1 MKCFRYLYLPLQVE
15 SWSPVLK
22 IPSVVYLASVFLL
35 GGCFWEKELS
45 FQPCSGCRC
54 VLGTGGLARLGS
66 CGCCLVA
73 AFAAL
78 QDKHHVTVFII
89 FPSHAQVHSVL
100 AGHPVGGE
108 GLRHIFEG

>member
-1 MKCFRYLYLPLQVE
+1 MLCKVE
-15 SWSPVLK
+15 KRSPVLK
-22 IPSVVYLASVFLL
+22 IPPVVYLASVFLL
-35 GGCFWEKELS
+35 GGCFWEKGLS

-54 VLGTGGLARLGS
+54 VFGTGGLARLGS
-66 CGCCLVA
+66 CGCCLGA

-78 QDKHHVTVFII
+78 EDKHHVIVFIVI

-108 GLRHIFEG
+108 WLRHIFEG